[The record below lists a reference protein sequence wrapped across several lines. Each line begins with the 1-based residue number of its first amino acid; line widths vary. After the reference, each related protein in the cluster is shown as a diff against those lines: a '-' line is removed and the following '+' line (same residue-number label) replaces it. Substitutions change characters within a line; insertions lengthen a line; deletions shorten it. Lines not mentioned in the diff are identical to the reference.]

1 MADLGGTFD
10 AEATE
15 PTSFDLLPVGDYE
28 AMIVESE
35 KKTSQG
41 GDDYISLTFQI
52 LGPTHAGRKHW
63 HNLNLWH
70 KTSKEAVQIA
80 NGNLSAICRAVGV
93 LHPRDTS
100 ELHNLPMIVR
110 ISQKPR
116 KDNGEMQNQMTNW
129 KPKGGA
135 AAAPQPLGATGT
147 DGKSVPQPAAPAPA
161 GAGASK
167 PAWGR

>member
-1 MADLGGTFD
+1 MADLGEAFD

-15 PTSFDLLPVGDYE
+15 PTNFDLLPAGDYE

-35 KKTSQG
+35 KRTSNG

-70 KTSKEAVQIA
+70 KTSTEAVQISR
-80 NGNLSAICRAVGV
+80 GNLSAICRAVGI
-93 LHPRDTS
+93 LHPKDTS

-110 ISQKPR
+110 IGQKAR
-116 KDNGEMQNQMTNW
+116 KDNGEMQNVMTNW
-129 KPKGGA
+129 KPKGGTTA
-135 AAAPQPLGATGT
+135 KQEETRKLETAGASPAKPAAAPWA
-147 DGKSVPQPAAPAPA
+147 KV
-161 GAGASK
+161 K
-167 PAWGR
+167 